1 MVVYLYQ
8 GILASNKKEWI
19 IDTYNSLDGFQVH
32 YAEWK
37 SISLKRPHTIEFQ
50 LYKILEMTKL
60 WDRDNKLVIARVQ
73 GGEDNG
79 IPLQYSCLENLM
91 DGGAW

>member
-1 MVVYLYQ
+1 MDFKCIML
-8 GILASNKKEWI
+8 SEK
-19 IDTYNSLDGFQVH
+19 
-32 YAEWK
+32 
-37 SISLKRPHTIEFQ
+37 ISVLKGHIIEFQ

-73 GGEDNG
+73 GGESIG
-79 IPLQYSCLENLM
+79 TPLQHSCLENLM